1 MLQIESNHTASWV
14 TKYSGGWGLHVTE
27 NVDLWYGHPGSCSH
41 SIHLSRLRPFSFH
54 GEYLGVADQGL
65 KSWIGEVIERSNN
78 THQLLILMGLKDV
91 VQSLDLACPTS

>member
-1 MLQIESNHTASWV
+1 MGDEVLR
-14 TKYSGGWGLHVTE
+14 GWGLHVTE

-78 THQLLILMGLKDV
+78 THQLLNING
-91 VQSLDLACPTS
+91 SERCCPVPRFSMPDIMK